1 MLVSTALI
9 LAASFLPQPI
19 EGRNQPRNLNPV
31 KRTVSKASGSQVAS
45 DIIVSSNVLTL
56 TSRTATTGYNRRSAA
71 HVLGLDYT
79 NGSSA
84 SLISLFE
91 GEEFATNIEFGSQT
105 FEVIVDT
112 GSSDTW
118 LVETNFTCTDLE
130 TGEVTD
136 EAECA
141 FGPTFTPDS
150 SFVQIPD
157 VNFNITYGD
166 GEYLTGIFGY
176 EQVTLAN
183 ITVNQTVAVVNEAAW
198 EGDNTT
204 SGLTG
209 FAYPAIT
216 SQYAGTDP
224 ADDTTQ
230 ILYNPI
236 FTTMY
241 TDGLVS
247 PLFSLA
253 ILRDLEGPSGYLAL
267 GGVPPIDFV
276 QNFTSTPILITTIE
290 YYPDALDFY
299 TINIEGIVLN
309 GKTLAGSDS
318 TKDYIVDSGTTLNYL
333 PTVLADEVNAAFIPA
348 AVYSEDDGAYIVDCN
363 AKPPT
368 FAVKIN
374 GTNFYTN
381 PLDMILP
388 AGTNELGKEVC
399 ISGIDDG
406 GSAADDVYILGD
418 TFQKNVV
425 SVFDV
430 GAGLMQFASRE
441 YYASDDTY

>member
-1 MLVSTALI
+1 
-9 LAASFLPQPI
+9 
-19 EGRNQPRNLNPV
+19 
-31 KRTVSKASGSQVAS
+31 
-45 DIIVSSNVLTL
+45 
-56 TSRTATTGYNRRSAA
+56 
-71 HVLGLDYT
+71 
-79 NGSSA
+79 
-84 SLISLFE
+84 
-91 GEEFATNIEFGSQT
+91 
-105 FEVIVDT
+105 
-112 GSSDTW
+112 
-118 LVETNFTCTDLE
+118 
-130 TGEVTD
+130 
-136 EAECA
+136 
-141 FGPTFTPDS
+141 
-150 SFVQIPD
+150 
-157 VNFNITYGD
+157 
-166 GEYLTGIFGY
+166 
-176 EQVTLAN
+176 
-183 ITVNQTVAVVNEAAW
+183 
-198 EGDNTT
+198 
-204 SGLTG
+204 
-209 FAYPAIT
+209 
-216 SQYAGTDP
+216 
-224 ADDTTQ
+224 
-230 ILYNPI
+230 
-236 FTTMY
+236 MY

-276 QNFTSTPILITTIE
+276 QNFTSTPILVTTIE

-299 TINIEGIVLN
+299 TINLEGIVLN
-309 GKTLAGSDS
+309 GKTLASSDS

-333 PTVLADEVNAAFIPA
+333 PTVLADEVNAAFVPA
-348 AVYSEDDGAYIVDCN
+348 AVYSEDDGAYIVHCN

-388 AGTNELGKEVC
+388 AGTNALGKEVC